1 MASLHQLPPELHLAA
16 HAAVLPGVTGLEVA
30 ECQCGKV
37 DLMARVL
44 QLTGRLRRR
53 RLMSTRQHS

>member
-16 HAAVLPGVTGLEVA
+16 HAAVLPGMTGLQVA
-30 ECQCGKV
+30 ECQRGKV

-44 QLTGRLRRR
+44 QLTAAAPPAPVDEY
-53 RLMSTRQHS
+53 STT